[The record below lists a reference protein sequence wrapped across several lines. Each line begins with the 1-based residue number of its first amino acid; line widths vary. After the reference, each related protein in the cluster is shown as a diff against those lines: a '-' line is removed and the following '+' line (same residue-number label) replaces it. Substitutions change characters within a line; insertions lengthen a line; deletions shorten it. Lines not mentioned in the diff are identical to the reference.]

1 MTSEVPLL
9 LLEVQAYQRKYY
21 IFAYSESAL
30 SRENRYCAYLS
41 KKSLNLPS
49 RAGILEQSD
58 DV

>member
-9 LLEVQAYQRKYY
+9 LLEVQAYQRKY

-49 RAGILEQSD
+49 RGGILEQSD